1 MIDGPSIAAELHQL
15 QPATRTLLERVP
27 TDKLAWKPHER
38 SMSLGRLAMHV
49 AELPHWIVKSFEL
62 PEFDFVTAGY
72 TPNTPTEHAQILA
85 MMDDI
90 WPKAMRYL
98 NNATEADLATQWTM
112 RRGEHVIWSMTRGEM
127 ARHHIKHLV
136 HHRGQLSVY
145 LRLLDV
151 PIPEL
156 FGPTADTRR

>member
-1 MIDGPSIAAELHQL
+1 MTEGQLLAAQL
-15 QPATRTLLERVP
+15 QMLQAPTRALLDRVP
-27 TDKLAWKPHER
+27 ADKLTWKPHER
-38 SMSLGRLAMHV
+38 SMTLGRLAMHV

-72 TPNTPTEHAQILA
+72 TPVTPTEHQQIL
-85 MMDDI
+85 DRLDGI
-90 WPKAMRYL
+90 WEQAKAL
-98 NNATEADLATQWTM
+98 LTKASDVELAEVWTM
-112 RRGEHVIWSMTRGEM
+112 RRGEHVIWSMSRADL
-127 ARHHIKHLV
+127 ARLHTQHMV

>member
-1 MIDGPSIAAELHQL
+1 MTRGGSIAAELQYL
-15 QPATRTLLERVP
+15 QAATRMLLERVP
-27 TDKLAWKPHER
+27 ADKLTWKPHEK
-38 SMSLGRLAMHV
+38 SMTLGRLAMHV

-62 PEFDFVTAGY
+62 PEFDFVSAGF
-72 TPNTPTEHAQILA
+72 TPDVPTDHAQIMA

-90 WPKAMRYL
+90 WPKALAHL
-98 NNATEADLATQWTM
+98 NKATDADLEVMWTM
-112 RRGEHVIWSMTRGEM
+112 RRGEHMIWSMTRASM
-127 ARHHIKHLV
+127 AKHHIKHLV